1 MEITVK
7 VYFFVYR
14 LLKIV
19 IVPNL
24 LIHYIKLDESKEGN
38 SKQKIECIKCGF
50 IMGEYTVCHL
60 KCFKC
65 GLELTDSE

>member
-1 MEITVK
+1 M
-7 VYFFVYR
+7 
-14 LLKIV
+14 KIV

-50 IMGEYTVCHL
+50 IMGGVYCL
-60 KCFKC
+60 P
-65 GLELTDSE
+65 S